1 MQLAIPRF
9 QFRFVPAMGNVIH
22 PGNFH
27 PVGAQVGAEALVD
40 RALQATSKRPAAGAG
55 GNWLLVGGS
64 GGFGSA
70 ALSSLHTYTT
80 RCNFVNLRGEERLQ
94 VQQLDKLEAA
104 FREEVLLAVVAIPL
118 GLWLGQGGIEKALL
132 VGSILL
138 ILIVEL
144 LNSAVEAVVDR
155 VSGEHHELSK
165 RAKDIGSAAVLITLL
180 LAAAV
185 WALILVPHYL

>member
-1 MQLAIPRF
+1 MSAIEEFKGKQGLTRLINALGYSRDGLA
-9 QFRFVPAMGNVIH
+9 
-22 PGNFH
+22 
-27 PVGAQVGAEALVD
+27 
-40 RALQATSKRPAAGAG
+40 
-55 GNWLLVGGS
+55 
-64 GGFGSA
+64 SA
-70 ALSSLHTYTT
+70 WKH
-80 RCNFVNLRGEERLQ
+80 
-94 VQQLDKLEAA
+94 EAA

-165 RAKDIGSAAVLITLL
+165 RAKDIGSAAVLLSLL
-180 LAAAV
+180 NVAV
-185 WALILVPHYL
+185 VWGFVLWDHFL